1 MIECVHSLRGCVQ
14 PHLQQQQKAVG
25 LEMPVTFHHAQR
37 AVVELSAA
45 QSPLPVCCWDVFV
58 LTLLTSLAYGAEA
71 LDYFTAAH

>member
-1 MIECVHSLRGCVQ
+1 
-14 PHLQQQQKAVG
+14 
-25 LEMPVTFHHAQR
+25 MPVTFHHAQR